1 MDIPHSSRNLNN
13 GFSTVILYSNQYF
26 NEVLIVMN
34 KQDTCE
40 IFCYDEEKVN
50 RIQEDMKTA
59 DISGVSQLLK
69 AVADE
74 TRAKITYALCQEE
87 ELCVCDIANIIDAS
101 IANTSHHLRTLNK
114 QGIVK
119 FRKEGKLAFY
129 SLDDDHIR
137 QIMMIALTHREEVV
151 ANV

>member
-1 MDIPHSSRNLNN
+1 M
-13 GFSTVILYSNQYF
+13 FILYSNEYL
-26 NEVLIVMN
+26 NERLILMN

-40 IFCYDEEKVN
+40 IFFYDKEKVN
-50 RIQEDMKTA
+50 KIKEDMEKV
-59 DISGVSQLLK
+59 DISGVSKLLK
-69 AVADE
+69 AIADE
-74 TRAKITYALCQEE
+74 TRAKITYALGQEE
-87 ELCVCDIANIIDAS
+87 ELCVCDIANIINAS

>member
-1 MDIPHSSRNLNN
+1 MDIHHSSRDLNK
-13 GFSTVILYSNQYF
+13 GCPLVILYSNQYL
-26 NEVLIVMN
+26 NEVLIFMH

-50 RIQEDMKTA
+50 KIQGDMEKV

-101 IANTSHHLRTLNK
+101 IANTSHHLRTLNR

-137 QIMMIALTHREEVV
+137 QIMMIALTHSEEVKAHV
-151 ANV
+151 